1 MITAK
6 VTTDLIFAEQ
16 LAKEVRSPEAGAVVT
31 FSGEVRNHDK
41 GRIVTALTYEI
52 HPSAQSVIERITSE
66 VAQKFEI
73 KNVSVAHRYGAIAIG
88 ESAFLVAVSAAHRQ
102 AALDCCEALV
112 EKVKSELP
120 IWKFQEF
127 ADGSSEW
134 VNSA

>member
-6 VTTDLIFAEQ
+6 VTTDPIFAEQ

-41 GRIVTALTYEI
+41 GRIVNGLTYEI
-52 HPSAQSVIERITSE
+52 HPSAQSVIEQITNE
-66 VAQKFEI
+66 IAQKFEI
-73 KNVSVAHRYGAIAIG
+73 KSVSVAHRYGAIAIG
-88 ESAFLVAVSAAHRQ
+88 ESAFVVAVSAAHRE
-102 AALDCCEALV
+102 AALHCCEALV
-112 EKVKSELP
+112 EKVKAELP

>member
-6 VTTDLIFAEQ
+6 VTTDPIFAEQ
-16 LAKEVRSPEAGAVVT
+16 LAKEVRSLEAGAVVT

-41 GRIVTALTYEI
+41 GRIVNGLTYEI
-52 HPSAQSVIERITSE
+52 HPSAQSVIEQITNE
-66 VAQKFEI
+66 IAQKFEI
-73 KNVSVAHRYGAIAIG
+73 KSVSVAHRYGAIAIG
-88 ESAFLVAVSAAHRQ
+88 ESAFVVAVSAAHRE
-102 AALDCCEALV
+102 AALHCCEALV
-112 EKVKSELP
+112 EKVKAELP

>member
-6 VTTDLIFAEQ
+6 VTTERIFADQ
-16 LAKEVRSPEAGAVVT
+16 LAKEVRSLEAGAVVT

-41 GRIVTALTYEI
+41 GRIVNGLTYEI
-52 HPSAQSVIERITSE
+52 HPSAQSVIEQITNE
-66 VAQKFEI
+66 IAQKFEI
-73 KNVSVAHRYGAIAIG
+73 KSVSVAHRYGAIAIG
-88 ESAFLVAVSAAHRQ
+88 ESAFVVAVSAAHRE
-102 AALDCCEALV
+102 AALHCCEALV
-112 EKVKSELP
+112 EKVKAELP

>member
-6 VTTDLIFAEQ
+6 VTTDPIFAEQ
-16 LAKEVRSPEAGAVVT
+16 LAKEVRSLEAGAVVT

-41 GRIVTALTYEI
+41 GRIVNGLTYEI
-52 HPSAQSVIERITSE
+52 HPSAQSVIEQITNE
-66 VAQKFEI
+66 IAQKFEI
-73 KNVSVAHRYGAIAIG
+73 KSVSVAHRYGAIAIG
-88 ESAFLVAVSAAHRQ
+88 ESAFVVAVSAAHRR

-112 EKVKSELP
+112 EKVKAELP

>member
-6 VTTDLIFAEQ
+6 VTTDPIFAEQ

-41 GRIVTALTYEI
+41 GRIVNGLTYEI
-52 HPSAQSVIERITSE
+52 HPSAQSVIEQITNE
-66 VAQKFEI
+66 IAQKFEI
-73 KNVSVAHRYGAIAIG
+73 KSVSVAHRYGAIAIG
-88 ESAFLVAVSAAHRQ
+88 ESAFVVAVSAAHRE

-112 EKVKSELP
+112 EKVKAELP